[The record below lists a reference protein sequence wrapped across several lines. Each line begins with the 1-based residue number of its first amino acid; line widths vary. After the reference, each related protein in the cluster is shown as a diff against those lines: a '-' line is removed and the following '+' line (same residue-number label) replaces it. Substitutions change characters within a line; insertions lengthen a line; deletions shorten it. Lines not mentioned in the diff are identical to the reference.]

1 MRSPGPRRSR
11 PCGAGAHWVWQCGAA
26 AGGAPPIAPFG
37 MRKIAKGVR
46 VNRSYG
52 LGPGLVYLVCA
63 PRRSWLHPRAN
74 PPGQHRKVSISSSE
88 KIWVIPGCDAVL
100 TVSGTAGVG
109 VFHM

>member
-1 MRSPGPRRSR
+1 MRQG
-11 PCGAGAHWVWQCGAA
+11 GAA
-26 AGGAPPIAPFG
+26 AGGAPPIAAFG
-37 MRKIAKGVR
+37 MEKIAKGVR
-46 VNRSYG
+46 VNRFTG

-63 PRRSWLHPRAN
+63 PRRSWLHLRAN

-88 KIWVIPGCDAVL
+88 KIWVLPGCDAVL

>member
-1 MRSPGPRRSR
+1 MRRGRALGEAGRRS
-11 PCGAGAHWVWQCGAA
+11 
-26 AGGAPPIAPFG
+26 GGGRTPHRA
-37 MRKIAKGVR
+37 VR
-46 VNRSYG
+46 HEKNRQGNSSVNRSYG

-88 KIWVIPGCDAVL
+88 KIWVLPGCDAVL